1 MTILRDV
8 FNDVEPIS
16 FANLVAPLTVE
27 DFFANYW
34 EKQYV
39 HNRHDDPGYFNNVL
53 SIADIDAFLS
63 QQNLMPE
70 GLRLLKEGKDVDP
83 DKWTKAE
90 TLMNGTIKTSVRP
103 DELFKWFHEGAT
115 IIINAAEKGIPGLA
129 AACRA
134 FEQEMKIVVQANIYI
149 TPPHSQGFHI
159 HYDPH
164 DIFLMQIK
172 GPKTWHIYDTGE
184 ELPTTYYPFKKEPEL
199 VDKFDINSGDFLYL
213 PRGTSHQAFTSA
225 QSTIHVNFSLKPR
238 YGFHLIEDI
247 VKMAEH
253 EDVFFRR
260 TIPNGLASEEEKKQ
274 YTATFKQK
282 LHELLD
288 KIPPEKL
295 LDKQGEHF
303 VTRQTLDFGGLLKTG
318 LQLELL
324 NDDSVVCK
332 KNGFDYIVKTAG
344 KETRIH
350 FGDRRLT
357 IPAFVDKAIFL
368 QDQPFKVKEVK
379 GLLTAEGKLA
389 IVKELIEGGLL
400 EIREA

>member
-1 MTILRDV
+1 MK
-8 FNDVEPIS
+8 PIRFTS
-16 FANLVAPLTVE
+16 LIAPLSVE

-34 EKQYV
+34 EKRYV

-70 GLRLLKEGKDVDP
+70 GLRLLKNGKDVDP
-83 DKWTKAE
+83 DEWTKAE
-90 TLMNGTIKTSVRP
+90 TLMNGTIKTSARP
-103 DELFKWFHEGAT
+103 DDLFKWFHDGST
-115 IIINAAEKGIPGLA
+115 IIINSAEKGIPGLA

-184 ELPTTYYPFKKEPEL
+184 ELPTTYHPFRKKPEL
-199 VDKFDINSGDFLYL
+199 VAEFDINSGDFLYL
-213 PRGTSHQAFTSA
+213 PRGTSHQAFTSE

-238 YGFHLIEDI
+238 YGFHLIEDM
-247 VKMAEH
+247 VKIAEQG
-253 EDVFFRR
+253 DVFFRR
-260 TIPNGLASEEEKKQ
+260 TIPNGLASEEAKKQ

-288 KIPPEKL
+288 KISPETL
-295 LDKQGEHF
+295 LNKQAEHF
-303 VTRQTLDFGGLLKTG
+303 AARQTLDFSGLLTTS

-324 NDDSVVCK
+324 NEDAVVCK
-332 KNGFDYIVKTAG
+332 KKGFDYVVKTVG

-350 FGDRRLT
+350 FGNQRLA

-368 QDQPFKVKEVK
+368 QDQPFKVKEIK
-379 GLLTAEGKLA
+379 GLLTGEGKLA
-389 IVKELIEGGLL
+389 IAKELIAGGWL
-400 EIREA
+400 EIKSI

>member
-1 MTILRDV
+1 M
-8 FNDVEPIS
+8 EPIH
-16 FANLVAPLTVE
+16 FTNLIAPLSVE

-53 SIADIDAFLS
+53 SPADIDTFLS
-63 QQNLMPE
+63 QQNLMTE
-70 GLRLLKEGKDVDP
+70 GLRLLLKGKDVDP
-83 DKWTKAE
+83 SEWTKSE
-90 TLMNGTIKTSVRP
+90 TLMNGTIRTSASP
-103 DELFKWFHEGAT
+103 DKMLKWYYEGAT

-134 FEQEMKIVVQANIYI
+134 FEQEMKIVVQANIYV

-184 ELPTTYYPFKKEPEL
+184 ELPTTYQAFRKKPEL
-199 VDKFDINSGDFLYL
+199 VAEFDINSGDFLYL
-213 PRGTSHQAFTSA
+213 PRGTSHQAFTSEH
-225 QSTIHVNFSLKPR
+225 STIHVNFSLKPR
-238 YGFHLIEDI
+238 YGFHLIEDM
-247 VKMAEH
+247 VKMAEQ

-260 TIPNGLASEEEKKQ
+260 TIPNGLAGEEAKKQ

-288 KIPPEKL
+288 KISPEKL
-295 LDKQGEHF
+295 LDRQAEHF
-303 VTRQTLDFGGLLKTG
+303 AARQTLDFSGLVTAG

-324 NDDSVVCK
+324 HANAVVCK
-332 KNGFDYIVKTAG
+332 KKGFDYTVKTAG

-350 FGDRRLT
+350 FGNQRLT

-368 QDQPFKVKEVK
+368 QDQPFKVSEVK
-379 GLLTAEGKLA
+379 GLLTGEGKLA
-389 IVKELIEGGLL
+389 IVKELIEGGWL
-400 EIREA
+400 EIKEI